1 VITDKRYFTLGVVL
15 LLAFAVV
22 LGIFFTPMFDGK
34 TGMQAADDLFNMLS
48 KGSSYYI
55 PAVAETADSV
65 RGQEVSF
72 KAKPDEFVTA
82 DELARVFTAAGFE
95 AETADGKAKVHGDL
109 GALTAAAA
117 ADADALYKGDTAAL
131 ASKYGMDGRKVIY
144 AWALGFKSLEKAFL
158 EEGKGL
164 DASFAKKVQLKA
176 LEPAYNFAGIPAAK
190 ISERLGISV
199 FLLVFYVFYTI
210 WYGFAVMFV
219 FEGLGISAS
228 KGH

>member
-1 VITDKRYFTLGVVL
+1 
-15 LLAFAVV
+15 
-22 LGIFFTPMFDGK
+22 
-34 TGMQAADDLFNMLS
+34 MLS

-72 KAKPDEFVTA
+72 KAKPDEFVTP

-95 AETADGKAKVHGDL
+95 AETADGKVKVHGDL
-109 GALTAAAA
+109 GALTAVAA
-117 ADADALYKGDTAAL
+117 ADADALYKEDTAAL
-131 ASKYGMDGRKVIY
+131 ASKYGMDGRKVVY
-144 AWALGFKSLEKAFL
+144 CWYLGFKSLEKAFL
-158 EEGKGL
+158 EEGKGPE
-164 DASFAKKVQLKA
+164 AVFAKKVTLKA

-199 FLLVFYVFYTI
+199 FLLTFYVFYTM
-210 WYGFAVMFV
+210 WYGFAVMFL